1 MIIVKK
7 KKGEYWTEHR
17 KFKKTKQR
25 KKNKKIQK
33 EYWIDDSIMNAINV
47 QKLIKN

>member
-25 KKNKKIQK
+25 KKKQK
-33 EYWIDDSIMNAINV
+33 NIEGILDR
-47 QKLIKN
+47 